1 MSLVRLEGVLLRP
14 VLFVPSNIMDYD
26 FKGMTVDELKQL
38 KELTQQSLDYY
49 KNILEDNTLQD
60 GDKVAFQLCYDMMQ
74 SDMDEINDELELRK

>member
-1 MSLVRLEGVLLRP
+1 
-14 VLFVPSNIMDYD
+14 MDYD

-49 KNILEDNTLQD
+49 KNILGDHTLQD
-60 GDKVAFQLCYDMMQ
+60 SDKVAFQLCYDMMQ

>member
-1 MSLVRLEGVLLRP
+1 
-14 VLFVPSNIMDYD
+14 MDYD

-49 KNILEDNTLQD
+49 KNILGDNTLQD

>member
-1 MSLVRLEGVLLRP
+1 
-14 VLFVPSNIMDYD
+14 MDYD

-60 GDKVAFQLCYDMMQ
+60 CDKVAFQLCYDMMQ

>member
-1 MSLVRLEGVLLRP
+1 
-14 VLFVPSNIMDYD
+14 MDYD